1 MTKGGSAETAKGD
14 SAELGRDGVWAAPG
28 RVNIIGEHTDYNGG
42 YMLPIALPHTVS
54 CAVTRRADE
63 TVRVSSRQQDG
74 GWVAAPIDGLD
85 DASITGWA
93 RYPLG
98 VVREFQRRGYRLP
111 GVDLALDGNVPAG
124 AGLSSSAA
132 VECAVAVA
140 LRDLFAPGI
149 GDDELVDIAH
159 TAENDYV
166 GVPSGI
172 LDQSASIHCTAGH
185 ALFLDAN
192 TGAREQVPFDLAAS
206 ELALLV
212 VDTNAPHQL
221 VGGEYAER
229 RTQCERAAAEL
240 GVKLLREITD
250 PSAVDRLSDPVLRRR
265 ARHVVTENARVL
277 EVVQL
282 LSAGSDPR
290 LIGPTLS
297 AAHASLRDDFEVS
310 TEELDTAVEIACAT
324 GAYGARMV
332 GGGFGGSI
340 IALVDAAAV
349 AGIAANIDDGFLR
362 HAFAP
367 PRSFVAIASAGAQ
380 RIG

>member
-1 MTKGGSAETAKGD
+1 MT
-14 SAELGRDGVWAAPG
+14 RDGVWAAPG

-54 CAVTRRADE
+54 CTATGRADD
-63 TVRVSSRQQDG
+63 TVRVCSLQQRSG
-74 GWVAAPIDGLD
+74 AVSAPLARLD
-85 DASITGWA
+85 DLSITGWA

-98 VVREFQRRGYRLP
+98 VVHEFQRRGYP
-111 GVDLALDGNVPAG
+111 VSGVDLTLDGNVPAG

-132 VECAVAVA
+132 VECAVGVA
-140 LRDLFAPGI
+140 LRDMFAPEI
-149 GDDELVDIAH
+149 SDAELVDITHA
-159 TAENDYV
+159 AENDYV

-172 LDQSASIHCTAGH
+172 LDQSAAIYCTAGH
-185 ALFLDAN
+185 ALFLDAK

-229 RTQCERAAAEL
+229 RAQCERAAAEL
-240 GVKLLREITD
+240 GVELLREITD
-250 PSAVDRLSDPVLRRR
+250 PAAIDRLGDPVLRRR

-277 EVVQL
+277 DVVDL
-282 LSAGSDPR
+282 LEAGDDPR
-290 LIGPTLS
+290 LIGPALS

-310 TEELDTAVEIACAT
+310 TDELDTAVEIACAT

-349 AGIAANIDDGFLR
+349 DTIAATIGDGFR
-362 HAFAP
+362 ARNFAP
-367 PRSFVAIASAGAQ
+367 PRSFVAIASAGAR